1 MNEIRGRGEP
11 HTHKTI
17 KTYLH
22 MCAVSCHCV
31 HTDSVHTAYAIRRS
45 ARRRVVSVT
54 IQPLLITVRMHPS
67 GAQGCSFM
75 GPFPTPQRTFEAI
88 CSVQSSAIAP
98 TPDRK
103 TRQLYFT
110 K

>member
-11 HTHKTI
+11 PTHI
-17 KTYLH
+17 FSHVCCVMSL
-22 MCAVSCHCV
+22 CAY
-31 HTDSVHTAYAIRRS
+31 SVHTAYGA
-45 ARRRVVSVT
+45 ARAAVSVT

-98 TPDRK
+98 R
-103 TRQLYFT
+103 
-110 K
+110 